1 MPVNAGIQVRFGI
14 KFKDRLDS
22 AFAGMTETESTSIDK
37 FRTTQFGADRWLFSW
52 EDVSPGGI

>member
-22 AFAGMTETESTSIDK
+22 GMRRNECARE
-37 FRTTQFGADRWLFSW
+37 GATLAW
-52 EDVSPGGI
+52 

>member
-22 AFAGMTETESTSIDK
+22 GFRGKAETRID
-37 FRTTQFGADRWLFSW
+37 FD
-52 EDVSPGGI
+52 

>member
-22 AFAGMTETESTSIDK
+22 GFPPE
-37 FRTTQFGADRWLFSW
+37 
-52 EDVSPGGI
+52 

>member
-22 AFAGMTETESTSIDK
+22 AGMTETRID
-37 FRTTQFGADRWLFSW
+37 FD
-52 EDVSPGGI
+52 

>member
-22 AFAGMTETESTSIDK
+22 AFAETSATLMSVAMG
-37 FRTTQFGADRWLFSW
+37 QQ
-52 EDVSPGGI
+52 